1 MHLMSVDLFVALLQ
15 KRLFEF
21 DSLHYGNLHAIQP
34 ETHIAVV
41 LQSARPR
48 HLVLGA
54 IRPHL
59 APSIQRYQQRCGGW
73 GPREASA
80 HLFTA
85 DRLHSALLQSNSNF

>member
-1 MHLMSVDLFVALLQ
+1 MHLMCVDLFVALLQ

-21 DSLHYGNLHAIQP
+21 DSVHYGALHAIQS

-41 LQSARPR
+41 LQSPRPR
-48 HLVLGA
+48 HLFLSD

-73 GPREASA
+73 RP
-80 HLFTA
+80 
-85 DRLHSALLQSNSNF
+85 